1 MKEIQLNIPSSWREV
16 TVAKF
21 SELAAISND
30 NPFESTVRILSTL
43 TDTPE
48 EEIRKLSALSLENA
62 GMSQKLSFL
71 AKAPVPDIPCE
82 KIRLDGKY
90 YTVCL
95 YPAKWTAGQY
105 LDYTSVLQMP
115 EIKKVAKLIACFTVP
130 EGKEYGKEYEFDDV
144 VDAINDNM
152 PITQAL
158 GYANF
163 FALQLKSFA
172 KALRDFS
179 ARKKKKS
186 TRRQGSLLKKARKK
200 AISEASTQ
208 SGTPS
213 SSSTR

>member
-1 MKEIQLNIPSSWREV
+1 MKELEIKIPTSWKEV

-21 SELAAISND
+21 NELAAISNE
-30 NPFESTVRILSTL
+30 NPFESTVRILSIL
-43 TDTPE
+43 SDIPDD
-48 EEIRKLSALSLENA
+48 EIRKLSALTLENA

-71 AKAPVPDIPCE
+71 SRQPVPDVPCE
-82 KIRLDGKY
+82 KIMLDGKY
-90 YTVCL
+90 YKVCL

-130 EGKEYGKEYEFDDV
+130 EGKEYGKDYEFDDV
-144 VDAINDNM
+144 VDTINENM

-186 TRRQGSLLKKARKK
+186 TRRQGSRLKKAQKK

-213 SSSTR
+213 SSSTQ